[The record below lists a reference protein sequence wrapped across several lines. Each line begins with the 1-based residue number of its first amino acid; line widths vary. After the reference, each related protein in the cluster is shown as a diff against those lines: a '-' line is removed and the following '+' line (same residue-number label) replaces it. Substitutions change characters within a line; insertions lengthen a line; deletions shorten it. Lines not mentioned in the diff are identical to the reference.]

1 MDHMDMSVASFLLLA
16 AAQREGAFPKFQLPT
31 LIVRSPINDRAPNF
45 VPRPLLGRVGYVKL
59 SRL

>member
-1 MDHMDMSVASFLLLA
+1 MSVASFLLLA